1 MCVLFR
7 VSHSLAKKGRPF
19 SDYEWS
25 VDLHKITRNVN
36 LWETYRNDCAGRK
49 FMSYIAEAER
59 LNLASELSAA
69 PSYSVMTDGATDLSV
84 CEAEIMFVRYC
95 NKGKLSNR
103 FLALCNQTEPMQR
116 TSPKWLKIA

>member
-1 MCVLFR
+1 
-7 VSHSLAKKGRPF
+7 
-19 SDYEWS
+19 
-25 VDLHKITRNVN
+25 
-36 LWETYRNDCAGRK
+36 
-49 FMSYIAEAER
+49 MSYIAEAER

-103 FLALCNQTEPMQR
+103 FLALCNLDRANAEN
-116 TSPKWLKIA
+116 IAKVVEDSLTKVGGIPDEDLYNKVVGYSADGESVNMGCHFGVLVNV